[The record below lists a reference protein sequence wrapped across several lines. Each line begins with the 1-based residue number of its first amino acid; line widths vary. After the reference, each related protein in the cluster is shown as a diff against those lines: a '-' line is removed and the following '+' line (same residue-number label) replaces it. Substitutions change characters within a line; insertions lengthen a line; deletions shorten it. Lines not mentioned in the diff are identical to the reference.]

1 MEPTDI
7 TSYNP
12 LPDVHVPREVYID
25 DDLER
30 TLDNIQ
36 KLDFSNIED
45 DLDNFR
51 LKEPQINTDSE
62 SVKTEGMLKLT
73 KNQLRVPSLT
83 NLHAKFM
90 VLRPNSP
97 GVPISEVN

>member
-1 MEPTDI
+1 M
-7 TSYNP
+7 
-12 LPDVHVPREVYID
+12 PDVQVPREVYID

-51 LKEPQINTDSE
+51 LKELQINTDSE

-73 KNQLRVPSLT
+73 KNQL
-83 NLHAKFM
+83 NEA
-90 VLRPNSP
+90 N
-97 GVPISEVN
+97 